1 MSREPLGQSILTWAD
16 LKARTSSKPGTIFSR
31 RRVTSSNGGK
41 TCRCFFN
48 RESNRLG
55 TRFLGTGLSGVRGT
69 SIGVGWTVLCSS
81 CGIPGSRQ
89 SSIRYI
95 TRHFRTGSSGF
106 LNTDFV
112 SLYSR
117 FIDELSNRYDWVRQY
132 TVINE
137 PLATSHILLVYGNV
151 VSASSVRAGFC
162 GDDSASGTLHVSL
175 YRALKRKGK
184 EIVHVDTAE
193 HHFATD
199 NGSSEWVEFANERRF
214 LILDL
219 VLGRVTL
226 TIRLYEYLRTN
237 GASDQELRWFQDHP
251 ETIDLL
257 GLDYYLH
264 SEMEWF
270 WSTEKMANDIHPFN
284 ENPRGFA
291 SVAGDYVR
299 RYGKPVLLSETNIR
313 GTVEERITWLKFME
327 EQCEELVAEG
337 TDFRGFCWYP
347 SIDSTDWSNCCTR
360 YTCEVDPQGIWWLD
374 PARVIRHESELS
386 RVYAG
391 LAQGQLHRK
400 TFLPISSRVT

>member
-1 MSREPLGQSILTWAD
+1 
-16 LKARTSSKPGTIFSR
+16 
-31 RRVTSSNGGK
+31 
-41 TCRCFFN
+41 
-48 RESNRLG
+48 
-55 TRFLGTGLSGVRGT
+55 
-69 SIGVGWTVLCSS
+69 
-81 CGIPGSRQ
+81 
-89 SSIRYI
+89 
-95 TRHFRTGSSGF
+95 
-106 LNTDFV
+106 
-112 SLYSR
+112 
-117 FIDELSNRYDWVRQY
+117 
-132 TVINE
+132 
-137 PLATSHILLVYGNV
+137 
-151 VSASSVRAGFC
+151 
-162 GDDSASGTLHVSL
+162 
-175 YRALKRKGK
+175 
-184 EIVHVDTAE
+184 VDTAE

-219 VLGRVTL
+219 VLGRVNVDHPL
-226 TIRLYEYLRTN
+226 HKYLRTN
-237 GASDQELRWFQDHP
+237 GASDEELQWFQDHP

-313 GTVEERITWLKFME
+313 GTVAERITWLKFME

-360 YTCEVDPQGIWWLD
+360 YTREVDPQGIWWLD

-391 LAQGQLHRK
+391 LAQGQITSKDIPAYQFAGDLDRRIRGYK
-400 TFLPISSRVT
+400 PLMSWTAGEERFLDLSQASRLALR